1 MKRFL
6 KVAFVAAVAVAAL
19 CALNVDANASG
30 VEGGPGSQTIVS
42 KLPPCPNCGNTDG
55 VIQCKDENR
64 EICYICWNCKIIFR
78 FID

>member
-6 KVAFVAAVAVAAL
+6 KVAFVAAFAVAAL

-42 KLPPCPNCGNTDG
+42 KLPPCPICGNTG
-55 VIQCKDENR
+55 VIQCKDENG
-64 EICYICWNCKIIFR
+64 EICYICWNCKIIFG

>member
-6 KVAFVAAVAVAAL
+6 KVAFVAAFAVAAL

-42 KLPPCPNCGNTDG
+42 KLPPCPQCGSSVAVKSTIADTG
-55 VIQCKDENR
+55 
-64 EICYICWNCKIIFR
+64 EIVYMCWSCKIIFGYN
-78 FID
+78 

>member
-6 KVAFVAAVAVAAL
+6 KVAFVAAFAVAAL

-42 KLPPCPNCGNTDG
+42 KVPPCPNCGSEAAVKSTIADTG
-55 VIQCKDENR
+55 
-64 EICYICWNCKIIFR
+64 EIVYMCWDCKIIFGYN
-78 FID
+78 

>member
-6 KVAFVAAVAVAAL
+6 KVAFVAAFAVAAL

-42 KLPPCPNCGNTDG
+42 KMPPCPNCGSNAAVLSG
-55 VIQCKDENR
+55 PDEHGNPN
-64 EICYICWNCKIIFR
+64 YICWDCKIWFW
-78 FID
+78 F